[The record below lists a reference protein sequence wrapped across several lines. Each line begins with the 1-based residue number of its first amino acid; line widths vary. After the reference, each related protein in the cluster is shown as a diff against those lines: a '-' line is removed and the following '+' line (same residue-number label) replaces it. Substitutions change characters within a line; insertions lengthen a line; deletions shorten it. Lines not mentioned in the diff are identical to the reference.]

1 MGSTVEVNENID
13 SDLRIYPNPTT
24 NELLILSE
32 QLEITEINI
41 INSTGEVIRSY
52 QKNPGILNVVDL
64 PHGVYF
70 IQFVSDDQRITRKF
84 IKSKN

>member
-1 MGSTVEVNENID
+1 MLDSNVIVVTPDEFIKRIQSKMGSTVEVNENID

-41 INSTGEVIRSY
+41 INSTE
-52 QKNPGILNVVDL
+52 K
-64 PHGVYF
+64 
-70 IQFVSDDQRITRKF
+70 
-84 IKSKN
+84 